1 MLEVHLPETA
11 EGIGVSSLR
20 AIPVPPPG
28 AMHRDGELIEI
39 DSHNFV
45 IGPTS
50 EERQEFY
57 QQLRAVAQMRGYKDG
72 WTAHKYK
79 ERFGYFP
86 PWDYKNLQPKTPS
99 DATFR
104 WVKSRAIAFAKS
116 RAVA

>member
-1 MLEVHLPETA
+1 M
-11 EGIGVSSLR
+11 
-20 AIPVPPPG
+20 
-28 AMHRDGELIEI
+28 
-39 DSHNFV
+39 DSRRSV

-86 PWDYKNLQPKTPS
+86 PWGYKNLQPRAPA
-99 DATFR
+99 DATLR
-104 WVKSRAIAFAKS
+104 WVKSRQIAYAKS
-116 RAVA
+116 RTAA